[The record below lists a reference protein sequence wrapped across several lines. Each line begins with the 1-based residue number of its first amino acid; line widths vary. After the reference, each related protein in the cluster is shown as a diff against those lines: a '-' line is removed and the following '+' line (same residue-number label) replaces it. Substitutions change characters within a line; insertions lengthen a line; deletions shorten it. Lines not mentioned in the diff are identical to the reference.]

1 MVILQH
7 VDYTHPGK
15 DVLFNDINFVVNRH
29 QKVALVGNNGAGK
42 STLLKLIA
50 GVLQTSS
57 GKLHLDALPYYVPQ
71 HYGQYNDMT
80 VAEALGVQGKLTALR
95 QILEGEVTADNM
107 TMLDDDWGI
116 EERCTEALAQ
126 WELHNISMSAS
137 MNELSGG
144 QKTKV
149 FLSGIA
155 IHSPALVLMDEPG
168 NHLDTSGREGLY
180 KLIASYSGTLIVVS
194 HDRKL
199 LNRLNTIYELDKD
212 GVTVYGGNYDF
223 YREQKILEEN
233 ALHEELKSK
242 EKALRKAK
250 DVQRETI
257 ERQQKLD
264 ARGKKKQEKSGTPT
278 IMMNTLRN
286 LAERSTSKT
295 KNVHAE
301 KVEDLT
307 DDVNKLRKSIPDRDK
322 MKIVFDDAQMPRG
335 KELLTA
341 TGINYSYGGK
351 QLWTQPLIFEVF
363 AGDRIA
369 IKGNNGTGK
378 TTLVKLMTKRL
389 EPQEGAIVFH
399 RQLNSIYIDQEYSLL
414 DREKTVFEQA
424 EYYNSAHREVHEVRS
439 RLSHF
444 LFSSNDLDKYCDA
457 LSGGEKMRLILCC
470 LTLGDNTPDMII
482 LDEPT
487 NNLDIQNIEIL
498 TNAIEDYAG
507 TVIVISHDEQFLTDV
522 RVTKGIILE

>member
-50 GVLQTSS
+50 GILQTSA
-57 GKLHLDALPYYVPQ
+57 GKLHVDAVPYYVPQ

-80 VAEALGVQGKLTALR
+80 VAEALGVQNKLAALR
-95 QILEGEVTADNM
+95 QILAGEVTADNM

-116 EERCTEALAQ
+116 EERCIEALAQ
-126 WELHNISMSAS
+126 WELHDVSLSAP
-137 MNELSGG
+137 MRELSGG

-155 IHSPALVLMDEPG
+155 MLNPSLVLMDEPG
-168 NHLDTSGREGLY
+168 NHLDASGRQLLY

-199 LNRLNTIYELDKD
+199 LNQLNTIYELDKD

-223 YREQKILEEN
+223 YREQKVLEEH

-242 EKALRKAK
+242 EKELRKAK
-250 DVQRETI
+250 DVQREAI

-295 KNVHAE
+295 RNVHAE
-301 KVEDLT
+301 KVGGLRE
-307 DDVNKLRKSIPDRDK
+307 DVNKLRKSIPERDK

-341 TGINYSYGGK
+341 TGLNYAYG
-351 QLWTQPLIFEVF
+351 QHYLWAQPLTFEVF

-369 IKGNNGTGK
+369 IKGDNGTGK
-378 TTLVKLMTKRL
+378 TTLVRMITKQL
-389 EPQEGAIVFH
+389 EPQKGTMVFH

-414 DREKTVFEQA
+414 DKGKTVFEQA
-424 EYYNSAHREVHEVRS
+424 EYYNSAHREEHEVRS

-444 LFSSNDLDKYCDA
+444 LFGSNDLVKYCDA

-470 LTLGDNTPDMII
+470 LTLGNNAPDMII
-482 LDEPT
+482 MDEPT
-487 NNLDIQNIEIL
+487 NNLDIQNIGIL

-507 TVIVISHDEQFLTDV
+507 TIIVISHDEQFLMDV
-522 RVTKGIILE
+522 GVTKEIMLE